1 MAPKCAKCIGTINKN
16 HKQLKCDVCPSYFH
30 QLCTFVPDSVY
41 TAMVE
46 AKDKSWVCETC
57 RNKFKQIEQENVRL
71 VTENIDLKKFNE
83 ALSSQLVAVEAQIA
97 SLKTD
102 IKTEILRELRNDGVS
117 NNQVAPQKEILAC
130 MREEKEREK
139 RKLNLFISNFPE
151 SSESTDDTAEIS
163 KLLVSQLGFNH
174 NEIQSA
180 MVQVNRLGEPKDR
193 PRSVIVQLNSA
204 STKRKILEHSS
215 KLKDY
220 RTPANK
226 KVFIS
231 PDLTPNQ
238 QRENK
243 MLVEKLWELRAAGK
257 MVTIKRGRIVE
268 QDSTAFSTNP
278 TTLPSSRR

>member
-1 MAPKCAKCIGTINKN
+1 
-16 HKQLKCDVCPSYFH
+16 
-30 QLCTFVPDSVY
+30 
-41 TAMVE
+41 MVE

-71 VTENIDLKKFNE
+71 VTENIDLKKSNE
-83 ALSSQLVAVEAQIA
+83 ALSSRLVAVEAQIA

-139 RKLNLFISNFPE
+139 RRLNLFISNFPE

-180 MVQVNRLGEPKDR
+180 MVQVNRLGEPKYR

-204 STKRKILEHSS
+204 VTKRKLLERSS

-220 RTPANK
+220 KTPANK

-257 MVTIKRGRIVE
+257 MVSIKRGRIVE
-268 QDSTAFSTNP
+268 QDST
-278 TTLPSSRR
+278 LPSSRR